1 MTRSCPCAL
10 SIGLHCF
17 LEQPPFSSPHWQG
30 YGLWFRQ
37 LEFLL
42 NQSFDTLVRSGR
54 LLFSLPLHAS
64 SGLEMNN
71 LQKTSFNFESFNF
84 KFYFIFWWKFL
95 FKNQIVVL
103 QILKQFRSVTNIN
116 DDGRVLELDDQIK
129 TKTCSFSPNV
139 GFLIIGRTQLLE
151 GALIKCAVFLFCV
164 CWRRAT
170 NVLHRDHRQGLWHC
184 LKVIT

>member
-1 MTRSCPCAL
+1 MAKKCIFNLTYALEGFTNSCTSTTNKESVILKRCDLLSLNLGNEWKTLLSTTPQLVQKVTANKLWGQFSISRVHQRLMTRSCPCAL

-42 NQSFDTLVRSGR
+42 NQSFDTLVRRGC

-84 KFYFIFWWKFL
+84 KFLFL
-95 FKNQIVVL
+95 FFEIFVQK
-103 QILKQFRSVTNIN
+103 
-116 DDGRVLELDDQIK
+116 
-129 TKTCSFSPNV
+129 PNCR
-139 GFLIIGRTQLLE
+139 F
-151 GALIKCAVFLFCV
+151 A
-164 CWRRAT
+164 
-170 NVLHRDHRQGLWHC
+170 NS
-184 LKVIT
+184 